1 MKTLVKIVLAY
12 LMLWGVASADA
23 QVSNFRSFRQ
33 TKGAVTPGSHDIYVW
48 GAWEQSE
55 TYFSLNIP
63 KHLILVEDKIN
74 KTKLKYEI
82 FDKPQKWITK
92 KNYKY
97 INFECMETESMRS
110 YFIRLCEYDTG
121 DFKIT
126 VLSPDEAVRYQVIY
140 LKDKDPEINFDDIE

>member
-1 MKTLVKIVLAY
+1 MKTFVKIVMAY
-12 LMLWGVASADA
+12 LMLWGVATADA
-23 QVSNFRSFRQ
+23 QVSSFRSFRQ
-33 TKGAVTPGSHDIYVW
+33 TRGAVTPGSNDMYVW

-55 TYFSLNIP
+55 TYFALNIA
-63 KHLILVEDKIN
+63 KHLIVVEDRKN
-74 KTKLKYEI
+74 KTVQKYEL

-97 INFECMETESMRS
+97 INFECMEKESMQS

-126 VLSPDEAVRYQVIY
+126 VMSPSEAVRYQVIY
-140 LKDKDPEINFDDIE
+140 LKDKEPEINFDDVD